1 MLTTHPKTQKG
12 GGWLSARGKIVHAFV
27 RGRTE
32 DKNDDKRKRLPH
44 EKIVLGHTNKKMHL
58 HVQLPNGMNPKTQW
72 KRDKR
77 LSWFG
82 EKDRMEGIIEALGDA
97 MRHFYRHYSGK
108 ASVKNDWKN
117 SPLYIPL
124 GKYTKDKHNKW
135 YKINHLTWRVDNPE
149 HGIRRFLTPK
159 MVRKGLFF
167 PALRITW
174 MLLGAG
180 VITEGVGIIQESAD
194 ILECL
199 YNKDMILAK
208 DTVGKVHAATKKVI
222 TVKNPIGHKVH
233 EGSGTVYDVRYGED
247 VNKTILQKD
256 GATNPNLQ
264 ELYPKANSSEIK
276 MAYAKAGAVI
286 AVTGAAAAES
296 AIAAKDGGSNL
307 YRKMF

>member
-1 MLTTHPKTQKG
+1 
-12 GGWLSARGKIVHAFV
+12 
-27 RGRTE
+27 
-32 DKNDDKRKRLPH
+32 
-44 EKIVLGHTNKKMHL
+44 
-58 HVQLPNGMNPKTQW
+58 MNPKTQW

-180 VITEGVGIIQESAD
+180 VFTEGVGIIQESAD

-208 DTVGKVHAATKKVI
+208 DAFGEVHAATEKVI
-222 TVKNPIGHKVH
+222 TKKKQLGGKFTPRLGQCTVHATKMLIKQYFRKTVFSIYKDCIRRPIH
-233 EGSGTVYDVRYGED
+233 
-247 VNKTILQKD
+247 
-256 GATNPNLQ
+256 
-264 ELYPKANSSEIK
+264 PKLRWR
-276 MAYAKAGAVI
+276 MRRPVP
-286 AVTGAAAAES
+286 
-296 AIAAKDGGSNL
+296 
-307 YRKMF
+307 